1 MKKELSEL
9 FQKRL
14 FISYDQ
20 AIALLSA
27 DKTPEEIKEIKQEI
41 KIAIDRGE
49 ITLDFDQYGRML
61 LSQNVKGVMQ

>member
-1 MKKELSEL
+1 MKKELGKL

-20 AIALLSA
+20 AIAILSVN
-27 DKTPEEIKEIKQEI
+27 KTPEEIKRIKQEI

-49 ITLDFDQYGRML
+49 ITLDFDQYGRMI
-61 LSQNVKGVMQ
+61 LSQNVKGMMQ